1 MQDIENDM
9 EESNEPLTKK
19 KPRSEK
25 QIEAFKNA
33 MKKRADNI
41 ELKKQEKLIKASEI
55 LVQKARS
62 EIQSPIP
69 EVPEAKASP
78 LQIPPPA
85 TPKPRAT
92 TIVQDAKY
100 SRNIDANFQES
111 ESDEEIIIVK
121 KSQPKKK
128 KKVKKIIIEESD
140 SESSDSGSDGGMA
153 TPQQQSYVQRAYPSH
168 QQERV
173 FNSSNYFI

>member
-1 MQDIENDM
+1 MQDKENINEEIED
-9 EESNEPLTKK
+9 NEPLTKK

-55 LVQKARS
+55 LVKNS
-62 EIQSPIP
+62 KLPDTPI
-69 EVPEAKASP
+69 E
-78 LQIPPPA
+78 
-85 TPKPRAT
+85 TPKPKHKK
-92 TIVQDAKY
+92 IIQH
-100 SRNIDANFQES
+100 ES
-111 ESDEEIIIVK
+111 ETESEEEIIIVK
-121 KSQPKKK
+121 SKPKK

-140 SESSDSGSDGGMA
+140 TDSDSGSDGGTA
-153 TPQQQSYVQRAYPSH
+153 TPQQQSYVQRHVPQ

-173 FNSSNYFI
+173 FNSCNYFI